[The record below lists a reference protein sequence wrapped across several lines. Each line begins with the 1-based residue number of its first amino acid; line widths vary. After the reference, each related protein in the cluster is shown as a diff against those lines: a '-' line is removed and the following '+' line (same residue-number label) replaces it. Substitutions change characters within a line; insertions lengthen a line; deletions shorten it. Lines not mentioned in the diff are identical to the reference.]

1 VRTELVAAPTVRIPR
16 QPPVSLVNL
25 STGGVLLE
33 APFQLRPG
41 SRLTLELLT
50 SAHRLDVPFRLLRCY
65 VSELTRGLRYRAACE
80 FEEALSLPMS
90 PDQSLPAVEPRLLQV
105 LEQFQQ
111 VGLASEESVQ
121 GTRFGEL
128 LGWVVA
134 ASRRNEPRAL
144 ISTRIQAHLRQLF
157 PTLVVGDK
165 SPLPPQD
172 PSTVSQ
178 FFDLEFR
185 SKIPLTRSDRRFLR
199 ACAQLISLLGRSTA
213 AALSTSEIDPL
224 GLALD
229 IPESDIARTPS
240 DWIEMCR
247 QDGRSL

>member
-1 VRTELVAAPTVRIPR
+1 
-16 QPPVSLVNL
+16 
-25 STGGVLLE
+25 
-33 APFQLRPG
+33 
-41 SRLTLELLT
+41 LT

-213 AALSTSEIDPL
+213 AAFSTSEIDPL